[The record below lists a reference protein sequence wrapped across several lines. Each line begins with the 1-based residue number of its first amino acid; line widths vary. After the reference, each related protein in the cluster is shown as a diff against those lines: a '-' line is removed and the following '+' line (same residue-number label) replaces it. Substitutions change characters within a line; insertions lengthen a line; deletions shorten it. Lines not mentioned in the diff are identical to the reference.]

1 MSAHGV
7 RAHTA
12 RPSRLFVALAA
23 VVGLLR
29 WSWLPRAGALLAF
42 LAFDVLRI
50 RRAHVVSS
58 LARAGFGDGGVRTA
72 RAVYRGLGASALEL
86 LWIAAHPE
94 VPATSLVR
102 VDGRARFDGALA
114 RGRGVIV
121 ATAHT
126 GNWDLVGC
134 ACAGQTRL
142 AVVTKRLSARS
153 LDAWW
158 QRTRASR
165 GLDLLAAP
173 DGDVLRAVRARL
185 AEGGAVALLIDQD
198 PERTRSVVAA
208 PFLGEVALHD
218 TLVATLAAR
227 TGASIAVAFGRRDPH
242 LVDIVEVITPP
253 PRAGRAWIEATTRAM
268 AARLDAFVREDPAC
282 WLWLHRRWK
291 TRLEKH
297 VPRTRS
303 SPGRALSGAR
313 SKVEG

>member
-1 MSAHGV
+1 MSA
-7 RAHTA
+7 REA
-12 RPSRLFVALAA
+12 RPSRLFIALAA

-29 WSWLPRAGALLAF
+29 WSWLPRVGAVLAF

-50 RRAHVVSS
+50 RRAHVVAS
-58 LARAGFGDGGVRTA
+58 LARARLGDVRTA

-86 LWIAAHPE
+86 LWLAAHPE
-94 VPATSLVR
+94 VPAESLVR
-102 VDGRARFDGALA
+102 VEGRARFDEALA
-114 RGRGVIV
+114 RERGVIV

-134 ACAGQTRL
+134 ACATQTRL
-142 AVVTKRLSARS
+142 SVVTKRLSARG

-158 QRTRASR
+158 QRTRAAR

-185 AEGGAVALLIDQD
+185 TGGGAVALLVDQD
-198 PERTRSVVAA
+198 PERTTSVVAA
-208 PFLGEVALHD
+208 PFLGETALHD
-218 TLVATLAAR
+218 TMIATLAAR
-227 TGASIAVAFGRRDPH
+227 TGASIAVAFARRDPH
-242 LVDIVEVITPP
+242 VVEIVDVITPP
-253 PRAGRAWIEATTRAM
+253 PRAGRAWIEATTRAI

-291 TRLEKH
+291 TRLDDSSLRA
-297 VPRTRS
+297 RTRAVE
-303 SPGRALSGAR
+303 PPAHAR